1 MRLSALVNQQGI
13 DAFTFDDF
21 LFVGSKVSI
30 DPSRLILVGGQAL
43 ETWGVVFDVLAPT
56 GDRHP
61 LTEDTDWLGNKKDAQ
76 WLCDL
81 LGKDNTELQLASA
94 DDPGPSSALAFL
106 KRPDG
111 RILLMDFLH
120 VIVGPSSDEVRRL
133 AVPVKVGTNPTITL
147 HVMHPLLCL
156 ASRLHNLKTL
166 ASKRQGNG
174 PMQAQWAIDIA
185 KAYITSVV
193 NQGALE
199 QAAKACRM
207 VAEQAEYQAGPFCHR
222 EFGLDPLL
230 AASVDLVEAIGGKF
244 ATEEWPRTLR
254 RISEKRDR
262 LKAAAARRVQQDAEG
277 RIAGQSCSA
286 SGRSGTCCKPSR

>member
-21 LFVGSKVSI
+21 LFVGSKVSV

-81 LGKDNTELQLASA
+81 LGKDSTELQLASA

-120 VIVGPSSDEVRRL
+120 AIVGPSSDEVKRL
-133 AVPVKVGTNPTITL
+133 AVPVNVGTSPTITL

-156 ASRLHNLKTL
+156 ESRLHNLKALT
-166 ASKRQGNG
+166 SKRLGNG
-174 PMQAQWAIDIA
+174 PMQAQWAVGIA
-185 KAYITSVV
+185 KAYVTSVV
-193 NQGALE
+193 KQGALE

-207 VAEQAEYQAGPFCHR
+207 VAEQAEYQAGPFCYV
-222 EFGLDPLL
+222 EFGIDPLV
-230 AASVDLVEAIGGKF
+230 AVSAEIVEAIGGKF
-244 ATEEWPRTLR
+244 ATEEWPRTVA
-254 RISEKRDR
+254 RIETKRVR
-262 LKAAAARRVQQDAEG
+262 WKAAAAKRAE
-277 RIAGQSCSA
+277 R
-286 SGRSGTCCKPSR
+286 TTKPSDAA